1 MAAPDDTAFRCVFQP
16 LTVSSAGPTKVA
28 TCGEGGSVVGERI
41 ADIERARDA
50 LGRESWREAY
60 DVLTASD
67 PADLTPPDLEGL
79 ADAAWWLSHT
89 DESVAARQRAYAG
102 YAESGEDAR
111 AAYMAGRLGVE
122 HFMRGEPAVGAGWLM
137 RAHRHLDGLPD
148 CVEHGFLAIIEATVA
163 RFGGDLDR
171 AHELA
176 TKAAEIGRRFRN
188 PDVLALAVHTNGLIS
203 IAEGREAEGVAM
215 LDEAMTA
222 VVAGELTSYFTGVV
236 YCNVIGACLELADVR
251 RAGEWSEAARAWC
264 ESLPPESPYPGLC
277 RINRAEVARLRGAWA
292 EAEAEA
298 LRASEEL
305 MSFDPM
311 ASASA
316 LYEAGEIRR
325 RTGNDAGAE
334 EAFARARELGFEPQ
348 PGLAL
353 LRLAQGKVEAAQT
366 SLRLAVTG
374 DEGNS
379 LRRARLLAAQ
389 VYVALAAREPET
401 ARTARDELALIARDS
416 GRPALAAAAAS
427 ANATLRLAEGDL
439 SGALESSRRAGSI
452 WQELKLPYEAAHAR
466 LTYGLALR
474 ASGGEEDAR
483 SEMRAALASFERL
496 GASPDARRTADLLST
511 GRGLPRGLSP
521 REAEVLRLL
530 ATGKTNREIAAA
542 LVISEH
548 TVARHLQNMF
558 LKLGVSSRSAAT
570 AFAFEHDLA

>member
-1 MAAPDDTAFRCVFQP
+1 VPEPTAGVD
-16 LTVSSAGPTKVA
+16 
-28 TCGEGGSVVGERI
+28 GERVV
-41 ADIERARDA
+41 ARPDA
-50 LGRESWREAY
+50 WAETYAALRTR
-60 DVLTASD
+60 DVTELD
-67 PADLTPPDLEGL
+67 PRDLESL
-79 ADAAWWLSHT
+79 ADAAWWLSRI

-122 HFMRGEPAVGAGWLM
+122 HFVRGEPAVGAGWLM
-137 RAHRHLDGLPD
+137 RAHRHLDGQPD
-148 CVEHGFLAIIEATVA
+148 RVEHGFLAVIEATVA

-171 AHELA
+171 ARQLA
-176 TKAAEIGRRFRN
+176 TWGEEIGRRFRD
-188 PDVLALAVHTNGLIS
+188 PDVLALAIHTNGLIA
-203 IAEGREAEGVAM
+203 IAEGRETEGVAM

-222 VVAGELTSYFTGVV
+222 VVAGELSPYFTGVV
-236 YCNVIGACLELADVR
+236 YCNVIEACLELADVR
-251 RAGEWSEAARAWC
+251 RAAEWSEAARAWC
-264 ESLPPESPYPGLC
+264 DSLPPESPFPGLC
-277 RINRAEVARLRGAWA
+277 RINRAQVARLRGAWA

-298 LRASEEL
+298 LRASVEL
-305 MSFDPM
+305 MSFDPA

-325 RTGNDAGAE
+325 RTGNEAGAE
-334 EAFARARELGFEPQ
+334 DAFARARELGFEPQ

-353 LRLAQGKVEAAQT
+353 LRLGQGRLEPALA
-366 SLRLAVTG
+366 SLRLAVG
-374 DEGNS
+374 GGEGNS
-379 LRRARLLAAQ
+379 LRRARLLMAQ
-389 VYVALAAREPET
+389 VDVALAANDPET
-401 ARTARDELALIARDS
+401 ARAARDELASIAGDS
-416 GRPALAAAAAS
+416 GRPALRAAAAS
-427 ANATLRLAEGDL
+427 ADATLRLAEGDV
-439 SGALESSRRAGSI
+439 SGALEQARRAGSI

-474 ASGGEEDAR
+474 ASGGEEDAG
-483 SEMRAALASFERL
+483 SELRAALATFERL
-496 GASPDARRTADLLST
+496 GASPDARRTIDLLNT

-558 LKLGVSSRSAAT
+558 VKLGVSSRSAAT

>member
-1 MAAPDDTAFRCVFQP
+1 VPE
-16 LTVSSAGPTKVA
+16 PT
-28 TCGEGGSVVGERI
+28 GEVDR
-41 ADIERARDA
+41 ERATGQPSSWAETHAA
-50 LGRESWREAY
+50 LGARDVSELDAHELES
-60 DVLTASD
+60 
-67 PADLTPPDLEGL
+67 L
-79 ADAAWWLSHT
+79 ADAAWWLSRI

-111 AAYMAGRLGVE
+111 AAYMAGRLAVE
-122 HFMRGEPAVGAGWLM
+122 HFSRGEPAVGAGWLM
-137 RAHRHLDGLPD
+137 RAHRHLDGRPD
-148 CVEHGFLAIIEATVA
+148 CVEHGFLAVVEATVA

-171 AHELA
+171 ASELA
-176 TKAAEIGRRFRN
+176 THAEEIGRRFHD
-188 PDVLALAVHTNGLIS
+188 PDVLALAIHTSGLIA
-203 IAEGREAEGVAM
+203 IAQGRETEGVAM

-222 VVAGELTSYFTGVV
+222 VVAGELSSFFTGVV

-305 MSFDPM
+305 VSFDPS
-311 ASASA
+311 AAASA

-325 RTGNDAGAE
+325 RMGNDTGAE
-334 EAFARARELGFEPQ
+334 EAFARARDLGFEPQ

-353 LRLAQGKVEAAQT
+353 LRLAQGKVEPAQT
-366 SLRLAVTG
+366 SLRLAIAG
-374 DEGNS
+374 GEGNS
-379 LRRARLLAAQ
+379 LRRARLLMAQ
-389 VYVALAAREPET
+389 VDVALAGHDQET
-401 ARTARDELALIARDS
+401 ARAARDALALIAADS

-427 ANATLRLAEGDL
+427 ADAALRLAEGDV
-439 SGALESSRRAGSI
+439 SGSLESSRRARSI

-474 ASGGEEDAR
+474 ASGDEEDGR
-483 SEMRAALASFERL
+483 SELRAALATFERL
-496 GASPDARRTADLLST
+496 GASPDARRVADLLGV
-511 GRGLPRGLSP
+511 GRGLPRGLSE

-558 LKLGVSSRSAAT
+558 VKLGVSSRSAAT

>member
-1 MAAPDDTAFRCVFQP
+1 MAA
-16 LTVSSAGPTKVA
+16 
-28 TCGEGGSVVGERI
+28 
-41 ADIERARDA
+41 
-50 LGRESWREAY
+50 
-60 DVLTASD
+60 
-67 PADLTPPDLEGL
+67 
-79 ADAAWWLSHT
+79 
-89 DESVAARQRAYAG
+89 
-102 YAESGEDAR
+102 
-111 AAYMAGRLGVE
+111 
-122 HFMRGEPAVGAGWLM
+122 
-137 RAHRHLDGLPD
+137 
-148 CVEHGFLAIIEATVA
+148 
-163 RFGGDLDR
+163 
-171 AHELA
+171 
-176 TKAAEIGRRFRN
+176 
-188 PDVLALAVHTNGLIS
+188 
-203 IAEGREAEGVAM
+203 
-215 LDEAMTA
+215 
-222 VVAGELTSYFTGVV
+222 
-236 YCNVIGACLELADVR
+236 
-251 RAGEWSEAARAWC
+251 
-264 ESLPPESPYPGLC
+264 
-277 RINRAEVARLRGAWA
+277 
-292 EAEAEA
+292 
-298 LRASEEL
+298 
-305 MSFDPM
+305 
-311 ASASA
+311 ASA

-374 DEGNS
+374 GEGSS

-389 VYVALAAREPET
+389 VDVALAAREPET
-401 ARTARDELALIARDS
+401 ARAARDELALIARDS
-416 GRPALAAAAAS
+416 GRPALAAAAAN
-427 ANATLRLAEGDL
+427 ADATLRLAEDDL

-483 SEMRAALASFERL
+483 SELRAALATFERL

-511 GRGLPRGLSP
+511 DRGLPWGLSP

-558 LKLGVSSRSAAT
+558 VKLGVSSRSAAT

>member
-1 MAAPDDTAFRCVFQP
+1 VTGQTSD
-16 LTVSSAGPTKVA
+16 L
-28 TCGEGGSVVGERI
+28 
-41 ADIERARDA
+41 ERARDA
-50 LGRESWREAY
+50 LARESWREAY
-60 DVLTASD
+60 EQLGASD

-89 DESVAARQRAYAG
+89 EESVAARQRAYAG
-102 YAESGEDAR
+102 YAEAGADAR
-111 AAYMAGRLGVE
+111 AAYMAGRLGIE
-122 HFMRGEPAVGAGWLM
+122 HFQRGEPAVGAGWLM
-137 RAHRHLDGLPD
+137 RAHRHLDGQPD
-148 CVEHGFLAIIEATVA
+148 CAEHGFLAVVEATVA

-171 AHELA
+171 AHQLA
-176 TKAAEIGRRFRN
+176 TRATEIGKRFRH
-188 PDVLALAVHTNGLIS
+188 PDVLALAVHTNGLILIS
-203 IAEGREAEGVAM
+203 QGRETEGVAM

-222 VVAGELTSYFTGVV
+222 VVAGELSSYFTGVV
-236 YCNVIGACLELADVR
+236 YCNVIEACLELADVR

-305 MSFDPM
+305 MTFDPM
-311 ASASA
+311 AAASA

-334 EAFARARELGFEPQ
+334 EAFARARELGFDPQ

-353 LRLAQGKVEAAQT
+353 LRLEQGKVGAAET
-366 SLRLAVTG
+366 SLRLAVAG
-374 DEGNS
+374 GEGNS
-379 LRRARLLAAQ
+379 LRRARLLMAQ
-389 VYVALAAREPET
+389 VDVALAAHDQET
-401 ARTARDELALIARDS
+401 ARAARDELAAIAQDS
-416 GRPALAAAAAS
+416 GRPALAAAAKS
-427 ANATLRLAEGDL
+427 ADAALRLAEDDVT
-439 SGALESSRRAGSI
+439 GALESSRRAGAI

-466 LTYGLALR
+466 LSYGLAVR
-474 ASGGEEDAR
+474 AAGDEEDAR
-483 SEMRAALASFERL
+483 SELRAALATFERL
-496 GASPDARRTADLLST
+496 GATPDARRTEDLL
-511 GRGLPRGLSP
+511 REPRELPRGLSP
-521 REAEVLRLL
+521 REVEVLRLL

-558 LKLGVSSRSAAT
+558 AKLGVSSRSAAT

>member
-1 MAAPDDTAFRCVFQP
+1 MPESTAGVDGERAA
-16 LTVSSAGPTKVA
+16 AGPTSWAK
-28 TCGEGGSVVGERI
+28 TY
-41 ADIERARDA
+41 DA
-50 LGRESWREAY
+50 LRVR
-60 DVLTASD
+60 D
-67 PADLTPPDLEGL
+67 PSELTPREHEQL
-79 ADAAWWLSHT
+79 ADAAWWMSKPG
-89 DESVAARQRAYAG
+89 ESIAARQRAYAG
-102 YAESGEDAR
+102 YAESGEDPR
-111 AAYMAGRLGVE
+111 AAYMAGRLAIE

-137 RAHRHLDGLPD
+137 RAHRHLDGRPD
-148 CVEHGFLAIIEATVA
+148 SVEHGFLTVVEATVA
-163 RFGGDLDR
+163 RFGGDLGR
-171 AHELA
+171 ASELA
-176 TKAAEIGRRFRN
+176 IHAVAIGRRFRD
-188 PDVLALAVHTNGLIS
+188 PDVLALAIHTNGLIS
-203 IAEGREAEGVAM
+203 IDQGRELEGIAM

-222 VVAGELTSYFTGVV
+222 VVAGELSSFFTGVV

-305 MSFDPM
+305 MSFDP
-311 ASASA
+311 AAAASA

-325 RTGNDAGAE
+325 RIGNDAGAE

-353 LRLAQGKVEAAQT
+353 LRLGRGKVEPART
-366 SLRLAVTG
+366 SLRLAVAG
-374 DEGNS
+374 SDGNS
-379 LRRARLLAAQ
+379 LRRARLLMAQ
-389 VYVALAAREPET
+389 VDVELAARDPES
-401 ARTARDELALIARDS
+401 ARAARDELTLIAENS
-416 GRPALAAAAAS
+416 GRPALAGAAAS
-427 ANATLRLAEGDL
+427 ADAALRLAEGDV
-439 SGALESSRRAGSI
+439 SGALERARRAGSI

-466 LTYGLALR
+466 VTYGLALR
-474 ASGGEEDAR
+474 ASGGEEDAG
-483 SEMRAALASFERL
+483 SELRAALATFERL
-496 GASPDARRTADLLST
+496 GAAPDARRTADLLNT
-511 GRGLPRGLSP
+511 GRGLPRGLSL

-558 LKLGVSSRSAAT
+558 VKLGVSSRAAAT